1 MLMQSSSLPL
11 FARHVIAGLLALC
24 LTAPLSYAQQA
35 PEPAS
40 AAKTKTLVTAHR
52 HMVVA
57 ANPLAV
63 QAGLD
68 VLRQGGNAVDAAVA
82 VQAVL
87 GLAEPQSSGLA
98 GGAFMLLA
106 EPGGKLT
113 TYDGR
118 EVAGAAVTPDLFMA
132 PDGKPMPFLETL
144 PQGRAVGVPGVVA
157 MLAQAHAAHG
167 KLPWAGLFKP
177 AIDLADAGVPAWP
190 RMVGVLTDWQR
201 MLGKSPDLQRYY
213 YREGGRPPALGER
226 IPMPEQAISLRL
238 VAAAGPDA
246 FYRGP
251 IAKAIVDRL
260 QKAAGDSGTP
270 VLTLEDMANYR
281 AVERDGIC
289 IPYRVW
295 KVCGMAP
302 PSAGGVAILQILG
315 MLSQYDLRAMG
326 KDDPRAWHLLME
338 ASRRAHADRE
348 AHVGDPDK
356 VQVPTRGL
364 IDAGYI
370 ASRAAGIDPARAA
383 TGPVPPGE
391 PPFRTGAL
399 YPAADGPDLPSTTH
413 FSIIDDEGRLVSM
426 TSSVEFA
433 FGSGLIAGG
442 FVLNNQ
448 MTDFTFVPTKDGKPV
463 ANAPGPGKR
472 PRSSMAPTVVFDQ
485 KGNPVLAV
493 GSPGGTAIIGY
504 VAEALVAML
513 DWDLDPQ
520 QAVNLPIL
528 LNRNGA
534 TQVESLPAADH
545 LAASLTAMGHQVKR
559 DAANSGIHIIRVT
572 PTGIQGG
579 ADPRRDG
586 VAMGD

>member
-1 MLMQSSSLPL
+1 MQSPHIPTYSRRLAAS
-11 FARHVIAGLLALC
+11 LLALW
-24 LTAPLSYAQQA
+24 LLVPAVPAQQA

-40 AAKTKTLVTAHR
+40 AAKAKQLVTARR

-63 QAGLD
+63 QAGLE
-68 VLRQGGNAVDAAVA
+68 VLRRGGNAVDAAVA

-87 GLAEPQSSGLA
+87 GLAEPQSSGLG

-118 EVAGAAVTPDLFMA
+118 EVAGAAVTPNLFIGA
-132 PDGKPMPFLETL
+132 DGKPMGFLDTL

-167 KLPWAGLFKP
+167 KLPWGPLFQP

-190 RMVGVLTDWQR
+190 RMVGVLTDWR
-201 MLGKSPDLQRYY
+201 RVMGKSPDLNHVYY
-213 YREGGRPPALGER
+213 KDGAGPPALGER
-226 IPMPEQAISLRL
+226 VPMPEQAISLRL
-238 VAAAGPDA
+238 LAAAGPDA

-251 IAKAIVDRL
+251 IAKAIVSRL
-260 QKAAGDSGTP
+260 QQAAGDSGAP
-270 VLTLEDMANYR
+270 VLTLEDMARYR

-289 IPYRVW
+289 VPYRTW

-326 KDDPRAWHLLME
+326 KDDPKAWHLLME

-356 VQVPTRGL
+356 VPVPTRGL
-364 IDAGYI
+364 IDGGYI

-383 TGPVPPGE
+383 TGAVPPGE

-399 YPAADGPDLPSTTH
+399 FPAADGPDVPSTSH
-413 FSIIDDEGRLVSM
+413 FSIVDDEGRMVSM

-448 MTDFTFVPTKDGKPV
+448 MTDFTFVPTKNGKPV
-463 ANAPGPGKR
+463 ANAPAPGKR
-472 PRSSMAPTVVFDQ
+472 PRSSMAPTVVFDRD
-485 KGNPVLAV
+485 GTPVLAV

-520 QAVNLPIL
+520 AAVSLPIL

-534 TQVESLPAADH
+534 TQIESGPAADA
-545 LAASLTAMGHQVKR
+545 LASALAAMGHEVKR
-559 DAANSGIHIIRVT
+559 DAVNSGIHAIRIT
-572 PTGIQGG
+572 PAGIQGG

>member
-1 MLMQSSSLPL
+1 MQFFPHSTVSRRL
-11 FARHVIAGLLALC
+11 IAGVLALC
-24 LTAPLSYAQQA
+24 LMPSAALAQQA

-40 AAKTKTLVTAHR
+40 AARVKELVTARR

-118 EVAGAAVTPDLFMA
+118 EVAGAAVTPTLFIG
-132 PDGKPMPFLETL
+132 PDGKPIPFLETF

-167 KLPWAGLFKP
+167 QLPWASLFKP

-190 RMVGVLTDWQR
+190 RMVGILTEWQR
-201 MLGKSPDLQRYY
+201 MLGKSPDLLRDY

-238 VAAAGPDA
+238 LAAAGPDA

-251 IAKAIVDRL
+251 IAKAIVERL
-260 QKAAGDSGTP
+260 EQAAGESGTP
-270 VLTLEDMANYR
+270 VLSLEDMATYR
-281 AVERDGIC
+281 SVERDGIC
-289 IPYRVW
+289 MPYRVW

-302 PSAGGVAILQILG
+302 PSAGGVAVLQILG
-315 MLSQYDLRAMG
+315 MLSQHDLRAMG

-348 AHVGDPDK
+348 AHIGDPDQ
-356 VQVPTRGL
+356 VAVPTRGL

-383 TGPVPPGE
+383 SGPVPPGE

-399 YPAADGPDLPSTTH
+399 YPAADAPDIPSTTH
-413 FSIIDDEGRLVSM
+413 FSIIDDAGRMVSM

-448 MTDFTFVPTKDGKPV
+448 LTDFTFVPVKDGKPV

-485 KGNPVLAV
+485 KGNPVLAI

-504 VAEALVAML
+504 VVEALVAML

-520 QAVNLPIL
+520 AAVNLPIL

-534 TQVESLPAADH
+534 TQIESVPAADK
-545 LAASLTAMGHQVKR
+545 LAASLAAMGHQVKR
-559 DAANSGIHIIRVT
+559 DNANSGIHIIRVT
-572 PTGIQGG
+572 PAGIQGG

>member
-1 MLMQSSSLPL
+1 MQSRYFPL
-11 FARHVIAGLLALC
+11 LTRRLATGLLTLC
-24 LTAPLSYAQQA
+24 LTLPSTALAQQA
-35 PEPAS
+35 PEPTS
-40 AAKTKTLVTAHR
+40 AAKIKELVTARR

-63 QAGLD
+63 QAGLEI
-68 VLRQGGNAVDAAVA
+68 LRQGGTAVDAAVA

-87 GLAEPQSSGLA
+87 GLAEPQSSGMA

-118 EVAGAAVTPDLFMA
+118 EVAGAAVTPNLFMGA
-132 PDGKPMPFLETL
+132 DGKPMSFLDTL

-167 KLPWAGLFKP
+167 KLPWNSLFKP

-190 RMVGVLTDWQR
+190 RMVGVLTEWQR
-201 MLGKSPDLQRYY
+201 MLGKSADLQRYY

-238 VAAAGPDA
+238 LAAAGPDA

-251 IAKAIVDRL
+251 IAKAIVSRL
-260 QKAAGDSGTP
+260 AAAAGDSGTP
-270 VLTLEDMANYR
+270 VLTLDDMANYK

-289 IPYRVW
+289 MPYRVW

-302 PSAGGVAILQILG
+302 PSAGGVAVLQILG
-315 MLSQYDLRAMG
+315 MLSHYDLRAMG
-326 KDDPRAWHLLME
+326 KDDPKAWHLLME

-348 AHVGDPDK
+348 AHIGDPDK
-356 VQVPTRGL
+356 VPVPTRGL
-364 IDAGYI
+364 IDTGYI

-399 YPAADGPDLPSTTH
+399 FPAADGPDVPSTTH
-413 FSIIDDEGRLVSM
+413 FSIIDDDGRIVSM

-472 PRSSMAPTVVFDQ
+472 PRSSMAPMVVFDQ

-513 DWDLDPQ
+513 DWDMDPQ
-520 QAVNLPIL
+520 AAVNLPIL

-534 TQVESLPAADH
+534 TQIESVPAADN
-545 LAASLTAMGHQVKR
+545 LASALTAMGHQVKR
-559 DAANSGIHIIRVT
+559 EGANSGVHIIRVT
-572 PTGIQGG
+572 PAGILGG

>member
-1 MLMQSSSLPL
+1 MRSPHIPTISRRL
-11 FARHVIAGLLALC
+11 AAGLLTLC
-24 LTAPLSYAQQA
+24 LAVPAVPAQQA

-40 AAKTKTLVTAHR
+40 AAKAKQLVTARR

-87 GLAEPQSSGLA
+87 GLAEPQSSGMA

-118 EVAGAAVTPDLFMA
+118 EVAGAAVTPNLFIGA
-132 PDGKPMPFLETL
+132 DGKPMGFLDTL

-190 RMVGVLTDWQR
+190 RMVGVLTDWRR
-201 MLGKSPDLQRYY
+201 MLGKSADMNHVY
-213 YREGGRPPALGER
+213 YRDGAGPPALGER
-226 IPMPEQAISLRL
+226 VPMPEQAVSLRL
-238 VAAAGPDA
+238 LAAAGPDA

-251 IAKAIVDRL
+251 IAKAIVTRL
-260 QKAAGDSGTP
+260 SQAAGDSGTP

-289 IPYRVW
+289 VPYRVW

-326 KDDPRAWHLLME
+326 KDDPKAWHLLME

-356 VQVPTRGL
+356 VAVPTRGL
-364 IDAGYI
+364 IDGGYI

-399 YPAADGPDLPSTTH
+399 FPAADGPDVPSTTH
-413 FSIIDDEGRLVSM
+413 FSIVDDDGRMVSM

-448 MTDFTFVPTKDGKPV
+448 MTDFTFVPTKDGKLV
-463 ANAPGPGKR
+463 ANAPAPGKR
-472 PRSSMAPTVVFDQ
+472 PRSSMAPTVVFD
-485 KGNPVLAV
+485 KDGRPVLAV

-520 QAVNLPIL
+520 AAVSLPIL

-534 TQVESLPAADH
+534 TQIESSPAADG
-545 LAASLTAMGHQVKR
+545 LASALAAMGHEVKR
-559 DAANSGIHIIRVT
+559 DAVNSGIHAIRIT

>member
-1 MLMQSSSLPL
+1 MRSRHLPVL
-11 FARHVIAGLLALC
+11 SRRLATGLLALC
-24 LTAPLSYAQQA
+24 LTVPPSLAQQA

-40 AAKTKTLVTAHR
+40 AAQAKQLVTAHR

-63 QAGLD
+63 AAGLEM
-68 VLRQGGNAVDAAVA
+68 LRKGGNAVDAAIA

-87 GLAEPQSSGLA
+87 GLVEPQSSGFG

-118 EVAGAAVTPDLFMA
+118 EVAGSAVTPNLLLK
-132 PDGKPMPFLETL
+132 PDGKPMAFPEAL
-144 PQGRAVGVPGVVA
+144 QNGRAVGVPGVVA
-157 MLAQAHAAHG
+157 MLAQVHAAHG
-167 KLPWAGLFKP
+167 KLPWATLFKP
-177 AIDLADAGVPAWP
+177 AIDIADAGVPVWP
-190 RMVGVLTDWQR
+190 RMIAVLNDFR
-201 MLGKSPDLQRYY
+201 RLLANSADLNRVY
-213 YREGGRPPALGER
+213 YREGGKAPALGER

-238 VAAAGPDA
+238 LAAAGPDA
-246 FYRGP
+246 FYHGP
-251 IAKAIVDRL
+251 IGKAIVDRV
-260 QKAAGDSGTP
+260 QQAAGDTGTP
-270 VLTLEDMANYR
+270 VLSLDDLAQYKP
-281 AVERDGIC
+281 VEREGIC
-289 IPYRVW
+289 VPYHAW

-302 PSAGGVAILQILG
+302 PSAGGVSVLQILG
-315 MLSQYDLRAMG
+315 MLSHYDLRAMG
-326 KDDPRAWHLLME
+326 KDNPKAWHLLME

-348 AHVGDPDK
+348 AHIGDPDK
-356 VQVPTRGL
+356 VPVPTRGL

-370 ASRAAGIDPARAA
+370 ASRAAGIDPEHAA
-383 TGPVPPGE
+383 NGPVAPGE

-399 YPAADGPDLPSTTH
+399 FPAAAGPDIPSTSH
-413 FSIIDDEGRLVSM
+413 FSIIDDDGRVVSM
-426 TSSVEFA
+426 TTSVEFA

-442 FVLNNQ
+442 FVLNNEL
-448 MTDFTFVPTKDGKPV
+448 TDFTFVPTKDGKPI
-463 ANAPGPGKR
+463 ANAPAPGKR

-520 QAVNLPIL
+520 AAVDLPIL

-534 TQVESLPAADH
+534 TQIESVPAADN
-545 LAASLTAMGHQVKR
+545 LANALAAMGHQVKR
-559 DAANSGIHIIRVT
+559 EAANSGVHIIRVT
-572 PTGIQGG
+572 PAGIQGG

>member
-1 MLMQSSSLPL
+1 MQSRHLPL
-11 FARHVIAGLLALC
+11 FTRRLVTGLLTLC
-24 LTAPLSYAQQA
+24 LTAPVALAQQA

-40 AAKTKTLVTAHR
+40 AAKVKELVTAKR

-63 QAGLD
+63 QAGLEI
-68 VLRQGGNAVDAAVA
+68 LRQGGTAVDAAVA

-118 EVAGAAVTPDLFMA
+118 EVAGAAVTPNLFIGA
-132 PDGKPMPFLETL
+132 DGKPMSFLDTL

-167 KLPWAGLFKP
+167 KLAWNSLFKP

-190 RMVGVLTDWQR
+190 RMVGVLTEWQR
-201 MLGKSPDLQRYY
+201 MLGKAPDLQRYY
-213 YREGGRPPALGER
+213 YREGGRPPVLGER
-226 IPMPEQAISLRL
+226 IPMPEQALSLRL
-238 VAAAGPDA
+238 IAASGPDA

-251 IAKAIVDRL
+251 IAKAIVSRV
-260 QKAAGDSGTP
+260 QQAAGDSGTP
-270 VLTLEDMANYR
+270 VLTLDDMANYK

-289 IPYRVW
+289 MPYRVW

-326 KDDPRAWHLLME
+326 KDDPKAWHLLME

-348 AHVGDPDK
+348 AHVGDPDR
-356 VQVPTRGL
+356 VPVPTRGL

-370 ASRAAGIDPARAA
+370 ASRAAGIDAARAA

-399 YPAADGPDLPSTTH
+399 FPAADGPDIPSTTH
-413 FSIIDDEGRLVSM
+413 FSIIDDEGRMVSM

-513 DWDLDPQ
+513 DWDMDPQ
-520 QAVNLPIL
+520 AAVNLPIL

-534 TQVESLPAADH
+534 TQIESVPAADS
-545 LAASLTAMGHQVKR
+545 LASALAAMGHQVKR
-559 DAANSGIHIIRVT
+559 DNVNSGIHIIRVT

-586 VAMGD
+586 IAAGD

>member
-1 MLMQSSSLPL
+1 MRSPYLPHL
-11 FARHVIAGLLALC
+11 TRRVATRLLALC
-24 LTAPLSYAQQA
+24 LMAPSVPAQSLA

-40 AAKTKTLVTAHR
+40 SAKVKQLVTAHR

-118 EVAGAAVTPDLFMA
+118 EVAGAAVTPELFIGG
-132 PDGKPMPFLETL
+132 DGKPMPFLETL
-144 PQGRAVGVPGVVA
+144 PKGRAVGVPGVVA

-167 KLPWAGLFKP
+167 RLPWASLFRP

-201 MLGKSPDLQRYY
+201 MLGKSADLSRVY
-213 YREGGRPPALGER
+213 YRDGAGPPALGER
-226 IPMPEQAISLRL
+226 LPMPEQALSLRL
-238 VAAAGPDA
+238 LAAAGPDA

-251 IAKAIVDRL
+251 IAKAIVERL
-260 QKAAGDSGTP
+260 RQAAGDSGTP
-270 VLTLEDMANYR
+270 VLTLDDMATYK
-281 AVERDGIC
+281 AVEREGIC
-289 IPYRVW
+289 LPYRVW

-302 PSAGGVAILQILG
+302 PSAGGVAVLQILG
-315 MLSQYDLRAMG
+315 MLSLYDLPGMG
-326 KDDPRAWHLLME
+326 KDDPKAWHLLME

-356 VQVPTRGL
+356 VPVPTRGL
-364 IDAGYI
+364 IDGGYI
-370 ASRAAGIDPARAA
+370 AARAAGIDPARAA

-399 YPAADGPDLPSTTH
+399 FPAADGPDIPSTTH
-413 FSIIDDEGRLVSM
+413 FSIIDDEGRMVSM

-448 MTDFTFVPTKDGKPV
+448 LTDFTFVPTKDGRPV

-472 PRSSMAPTVVFDQ
+472 PRSSMAPMIVFDRTG
-485 KGNPVLAV
+485 KPVLAV

-513 DWDLDPQ
+513 DWGLDPQ
-520 QAVNLPIL
+520 AAVNLPIL
-528 LNRNGA
+528 INRNGA
-534 TQVESLPAADH
+534 TQIESVPAADG
-545 LAASLTAMGHQVKR
+545 LADALTAMGHQVKR
-559 DAANSGIHIIRVT
+559 EAVNSGIHIIRVT

-586 VAMGD
+586 LAMGN

>member
-1 MLMQSSSLPL
+1 MRSFHIPL
-11 FARHVIAGLLALC
+11 RSRPLAAGLTALC
-24 LTAPLSYAQQA
+24 LLISPVGAQQA

-40 AAKTKTLVTAHR
+40 ATKVKELVTAHR

-82 VQAVL
+82 IQAVL
-87 GLAEPQSSGLA
+87 GLAEPQSSGFG
-98 GGAFMLLA
+98 GGAFMVLA

-118 EVAGAAVTPDLFMA
+118 EVAGAAVTPTLFIGA
-132 PDGKPMPFLETL
+132 DGKPLGFLDTL

-167 KLPWAGLFKP
+167 RLPWAGLFKP
-177 AIDLADAGVPAWP
+177 AIGLADAGVPAWP
-190 RMVGVLTDWQR
+190 RMVGVLTDWRR
-201 MLGKSPDLQRYY
+201 MLGRSPDLTHAYY
-213 YREGGRPPALGER
+213 KDGAGPPALGER
-226 IPMPEQAISLRL
+226 VPMPEQAVSLRL
-238 VAAAGPDA
+238 LAAAGPDA

-251 IAKAIVDRL
+251 IAKAIVKRL
-260 QKAAGDSGTP
+260 QQAAGNSGTP
-270 VLTLEDMANYR
+270 VLTLDDMAGYKSI
-281 AVERDGIC
+281 ERDGIC
-289 IPYRVW
+289 VPYRVW

-315 MLSQYDLRAMG
+315 MLSQHDLRAMG
-326 KDDPRAWHLLME
+326 KDDPKAWHLLME

-348 AHVGDPDK
+348 AHVGDPDR
-356 VQVPTRGL
+356 VPVPTRGL

-370 ASRAAGIDPARAA
+370 ARRAASIDPARAA
-383 TGPVPPGE
+383 VGPVPPGE

-399 YPAADGPDLPSTTH
+399 YPAADGPDIPSTSH
-413 FSIIDDEGRLVSM
+413 FSILDDEGRMVSM

-433 FGSGLIAGG
+433 FGSGLMAGG
-442 FVLNNQ
+442 FILNNQ
-448 MTDFTFVPTKDGKPV
+448 MTDFTFIPTKDGKPV
-463 ANAPGPGKR
+463 ANAPAPGKR
-472 PRSSMAPTVVFDQ
+472 PRSSMAPTVVFD
-485 KGNPVLAV
+485 GAGRPILAV

-504 VAEALVAML
+504 VVEALVAML

-520 QAVNLPIL
+520 AAVNLPIL
-528 LNRNGA
+528 LNRNGV
-534 TQVESLPAADH
+534 TQIESSPAADS
-545 LAASLTAMGHQVKR
+545 LAAALTAMGHEVKR
-559 DAANSGIHIIRVT
+559 EAVNSGIHIIRVT
-572 PTGIQGG
+572 QSGIQGG